1 MSGLGKQ
8 RLTKPGIG
16 RKTPIPMM
24 NELFIKRWAGIVT
37 AQTVDLMQNAE
48 FWQNSDRTS
57 GNCPRRDS

>member
-1 MSGLGKQ
+1 MSGVGKR

-37 AQTVDLMQNAE
+37 AQTVNLMQ

-57 GNCPRRDS
+57 GNCSRRDS